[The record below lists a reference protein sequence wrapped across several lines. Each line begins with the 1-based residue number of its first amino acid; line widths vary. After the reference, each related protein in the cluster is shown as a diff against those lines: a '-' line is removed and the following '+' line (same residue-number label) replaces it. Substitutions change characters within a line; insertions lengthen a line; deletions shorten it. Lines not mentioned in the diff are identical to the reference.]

1 MTKDVHPPLADALR
15 EEVGRLGAALDQWRS
30 ALAVDELGVVTAV
43 GSGIATVRGLPGVRA
58 DEVVRFAGN
67 EEGVALDLRRDDI
80 GVVLLSSDAGIG
92 AGDEVARTGRV
103 LDVPVGDALLGRVVD
118 PLGRPLDGGPP
129 LRTSR
134 RWPVERPATPIVG
147 REAVRRPLQTGVKVV
162 DALFPIGRGQ
172 RELIVGDRQ
181 TGKSTL
187 ALTAVLAQAT
197 SGVRCV
203 VCAIGQRGSE
213 TARWLADLRTRGAL
227 DYTAVV
233 VAGSHEPPGMRYVAP
248 YAATSIAES
257 WMEDGHDVLIVYDDL
272 TQHARAYREL
282 SLLLRRPPGR
292 EAYPG
297 DIFYLH
303 ARLLERATQL
313 KGGGSLTALPVI
325 ETQAQDLSAFIP
337 TNLISI
343 TDGQLYLAPGLAA
356 RGILPAVDV
365 GRSVSRVGGKAQSA
379 GYRAVAGD
387 LRLTYAQ
394 FEELEGFSRFGTEL
408 DAATQ
413 RVITRGRRL
422 RVALAQGP
430 YVTIPVGEQV
440 AALWA
445 ASSGAL
451 DEAPVGRVRDLEA
464 RLRERARETLGPLL
478 ARLDAGDALAHE
490 DRERLT
496 ELAREVVGSVDDETA
511 PSAVQGMPARQGEAV
526 TAAATRAE
534 AAAEGPHGDA

>member
-1 MTKDVHPPLADALR
+1 VSADERPRLAGAVRDEVERLGRVAGSWRPALALD
-15 EEVGRLGAALDQWRS
+15 EVGIVAS
-30 ALAVDELGVVTAV
+30 V
-43 GSGIATVRGLPGVRA
+43 GGGIAAVHGLPGVRA
-58 DEVVRFAGN
+58 DEVVRFAGG
-67 EEGVALDLRRDDI
+67 EVGLALDLRRDDV
-80 GVVLLSSDAGIG
+80 GVVLLGSDAGVR
-92 AGDEVARTGRV
+92 AGSEVTRTGRV
-103 LDVPVGDALLGRVVD
+103 LDVPVGEALLGRVVD
-118 PLGRPLDGGPP
+118 PLGSPHDDGGP
-129 LRTSR
+129 LRAAP
-134 RWPVERPATPIVG
+134 RWPVERPAAPIVA
-147 REAVRRPLQTGVKVV
+147 RSAVNTPLQTGMKVV

-181 TGKSTL
+181 TGKTTL
-187 ALTAVLAQAT
+187 ALTAVLAQAGT
-197 SGVRCV
+197 GVRCV

-213 TARWLADLRTRGAL
+213 TAHWLADLRQRGAMS
-227 DYTAVV
+227 YTTVV
-233 VAGSHEPPGMRYVAP
+233 VAASHASPGLRYVAP
-248 YAATSIAES
+248 YAAMSIAES
-257 WMEDGHDVLIVYDDL
+257 WMEAGHDVLIVFDDL

-313 KGGGSLTALPVI
+313 AGGGSLTALPVI
-325 ETQAQDLSAFIP
+325 ETQAQDLSAYIP

-408 DAATQ
+408 DAETR
-413 RVITRGRRL
+413 RVLTRGRRV
-422 RVALAQGP
+422 REALTQGP
-430 YVTIPVGEQV
+430 LVTIPVGEQL

-445 ASSGAL
+445 ASSGAF
-451 DEAPVGRVRDLEA
+451 DDVPAERVREVEA
-464 RLRERARETLGPLL
+464 ALRRACREELGDLL
-478 ARLDAGDALAHE
+478 ARLDDGEALGDEGRA
-490 DRERLT
+490 RLT
-496 ELAREVVGSVDDETA
+496 EVARAVVARGWDGDD
-511 PSAVQGMPARQGEAV
+511 
-526 TAAATRAE
+526 
-534 AAAEGPHGDA
+534 GDA